1 MNIALIGMMGAGKSS
16 VGRLLASLTGFNFT
30 DTDELI
36 VKQEGK
42 SVNQIFE
49 ENGEQYFRMLETQ
62 VLQNVLNVQN
72 QVISTGG
79 GIVKFQKNIDL
90 LKSNS
95 TLIYLKADCQ
105 TLYNRVKNDKNRPLL
120 NNSEDVCLKINT
132 LLKERCIKYE
142 MADIIIDTTE
152 KSLQTIANEIIGK
165 IK

>member
-1 MNIALIGMMGAGKSS
+1 MNITLIGMMGAGKSS
-16 VGRLLASLTGFNFT
+16 VGRLLASRTGFNFT

-62 VLQNVLNVQN
+62 VLQNVLNAQN

-132 LLKERCIKYE
+132 LLKERCVKYE

-152 KSLQTIANEIIGK
+152 KSLQTIADEIIGK

>member
-16 VGRLLASLTGFNFT
+16 VGKLLASKTGFNLI

-49 ENGEQYFRMLETQ
+49 ENGEQYFRILETQ
-62 VLQNVLNVQN
+62 ILQNVLNAQN

-105 TLYNRVKNDKNRPLL
+105 TLYNRVKSDKNRPLL
-120 NNSEDVCLKINT
+120 NNSEDVYSKINI

-152 KSLQTIANEIIGK
+152 KSLQTIADEIIGK